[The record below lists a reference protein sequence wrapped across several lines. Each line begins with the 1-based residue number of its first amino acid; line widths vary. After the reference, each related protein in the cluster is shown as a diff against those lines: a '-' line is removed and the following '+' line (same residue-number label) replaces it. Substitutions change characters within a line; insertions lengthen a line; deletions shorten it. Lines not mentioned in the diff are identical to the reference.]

1 MQLFERFHSHPEGI
15 TAHEAEQVRQRCG
28 ENVIDDQQKEAWWQ
42 HLWHC
47 YRNPFNLLLTALGM
61 ISYATEDLTG
71 ALVIAL
77 MVLISTLLNFI
88 REARSNRAADALKA
102 MVSNTATVIR
112 SDALTG
118 KSEHVELPIA
128 QLVPGDIIKL
138 AAGDMIPADL
148 RVLSAKDLFI
158 SQAALTGESLPVEK
172 SAAPQTLAADPL
184 DCQNLCF
191 MGTNVVSGTALA
203 MVIGTGGNT
212 YFGQLAQRVTSQMS
226 SRTPSR
232 AVSARSAGC

>member
-1 MQLFERFHSHPEGI
+1 MRRDSLLDSVGGAARDMPAGSAQQRLECAAAETMQLFERFHSHPEGI

-28 ENVIDDQQKEAWWQ
+28 ENVIDDQQKEARWQ

-148 RVLSAKDLFI
+148 RVLSARI
-158 SQAALTGESLPVEK
+158 CS
-172 SAAPQTLAADPL
+172 
-184 DCQNLCF
+184 
-191 MGTNVVSGTALA
+191 
-203 MVIGTGGNT
+203 
-212 YFGQLAQRVTSQMS
+212 
-226 SRTPSR
+226 
-232 AVSARSAGC
+232 SAGRR